1 MTVKVLI
8 VDDSNM
14 LRNLLINLLPEEYDY
29 DIDEARDGAEAIQK
43 FSNADYK
50 LMFLDLHMPNVDG
63 FEVLKTIGKDAKDCS
78 IIATSADIQDE
89 AQNRAFEYGICSF
102 IKKPFD
108 YKDISNAVNA
118 VLQQE

>member
-8 VDDSNM
+8 VDDSSM
-14 LRNLLINLLPEEYDY
+14 LRNLLISLLPEEYNY
-29 DIDEARDGAEAIQK
+29 DIDEATDGAEAIQK
-43 FSNADYK
+43 FSTVNYR

-63 FEVLKTIGKDAKDCS
+63 FEVLKTIATDTKDCS

-89 AQNRAFEYGICSF
+89 AQKRAFDFGISGF

-108 YKDISNAVNA
+108 YQDISNAVNSA
-118 VLQQE
+118 LE